1 MGQSLDDGE
10 HIHKVEMALWAVGQV
25 DDVVDQVPHVVIDKA
40 VVVGALG
47 EIESFQ
53 SFSVAPNTSVSGGEI
68 CSFASS
74 FKSAFVSL
82 FQPCLSGAQAGVEA
96 GSRRGGRMG
105 GMKTPVPVL
114 IMGVVLGAG
123 LSWMLSQDLRPAPA
137 KGVEAP
143 PVKEDSLPDFTS
155 VAAAVRPAVVNI
167 VATRHAR
174 TRESIFADPF
184 FDHPFFSRPREQTS
198 QATGSGV
205 FIDAQGHIA
214 TNNHVVEGAAKIL
227 VTLHDGR
234 QVEAAMVGGDARTDL
249 AVIRVTGLDH
259 SFARLSSGDLP
270 PVGSW
275 VLAIGSPLGLE
286 QTVTA
291 GIVSAL
297 GRRGVRV
304 IRSAFGYENFI
315 QVDAAINPGNSGGP
329 LLNRRGEVVGINAAI
344 ASQTGGFQGIGFAI
358 PTYLVRSV
366 MPEII
371 QHGRVRYPWMG
382 VLLGDATEL
391 KEAFLA
397 RRGLQSNSK
406 GAFVI
411 KVFRDTPAASAG
423 FEEGDFVTEVD
434 GVAVNSTVEF
444 RYLLSQKRPG
454 AKVLFSVMREKGGAT
469 LEMKLEERP
478 EGVRESVH
486 VFGDDWVVD

>member
-1 MGQSLDDGE
+1 
-10 HIHKVEMALWAVGQV
+10 
-25 DDVVDQVPHVVIDKA
+25 
-40 VVVGALG
+40 
-47 EIESFQ
+47 
-53 SFSVAPNTSVSGGEI
+53 
-68 CSFASS
+68 
-74 FKSAFVSL
+74 
-82 FQPCLSGAQAGVEA
+82 
-96 GSRRGGRMG
+96 
-105 GMKTPVPVL
+105 MKTPVSVL
-114 IMGVVLGAG
+114 LVGVMMGAV

-137 KGVEAP
+137 RGIEAP
-143 PVKEDSLPDFTS
+143 PVKEDELPDFTA

-167 VATRHAR
+167 VATRR
-174 TRESIFADPF
+174 SQQRDSIFADPF
-184 FDHPFFSRPREQTS
+184 FNHPFFTRPREETS

-205 FIDAQGHIA
+205 FIDAEGHIA
-214 TNNHVVEGAAKIL
+214 TNNHVVEGAQKII

-234 QVEAAMVGGDARTDL
+234 QVEATMVGGDARTDL

-259 SFARLSSGDLP
+259 SFARLSNGDLP

-275 VLAIGSPLGLE
+275 VLAIGSPLGLD

-358 PTYLVRSV
+358 PTYLVRTV
-366 MPEII
+366 VPEII

-397 RRGLQSNSK
+397 KRGLKANAK

-411 KVFRDTPAASAG
+411 KVFRDTPAATSG
-423 FEEGDFVTEVD
+423 FEEGDFITEVD

-454 AKVLFSVMREKGGAT
+454 AKAVFSVLREKGGAT
-469 LEMKLEERP
+469 IEMSLVERP